1 MKDRFDL
8 ENEIMRLHT
17 FAEDIEM
24 VSNLLLESENID
36 DDLCDKSTKVLNYI
50 SAILSLHA
58 DKLMDTMCQCF
69 KLDEYKDRQT
79 SELSVDI
86 PLTDADNRVTTK
98 CGGKWNGKWPYHAPT
113 TSFEYY

>member
-8 ENEIMRLHT
+8 EDEIARLYT
-17 FAEDIEM
+17 FAEDIKM
-24 VSNLLLESENID
+24 VSNLLSKSENID
-36 DDLCDKSTKVLNYI
+36 DDLCEKSTNVLNYL

-58 DKLMDTMCQCF
+58 DKLIDTMCQCF
-69 KLDEYKDRQT
+69 KLDEYRDRQT

-98 CGGKWNGKWPYHAPT
+98 CSSKCSYHAPT

>member
-8 ENEIMRLHT
+8 ENEIVRLHT
-17 FAEDIEM
+17 FAEDIET
-24 VSNLLLESENID
+24 VSNLLSESENID
-36 DDLCDKSTKVLNYI
+36 DDLCDKSTKVLNYL

-69 KLDEYKDRQT
+69 KLDEYRDRQT

-98 CGGKWNGKWPYHAPT
+98 RSGKCSYNAPT

>member
-17 FAEDIEM
+17 FAEDINDI
-24 VSNLLLESENID
+24 SNFLRDSENVD
-36 DDLCDKSTKVLNYI
+36 DKLCDKVTNALNGI
-50 SAILSLHA
+50 SSILSLHT

-69 KLDEYKDRQT
+69 KLDEYRDRQT

-98 CGGKWNGKWPYHAPT
+98 CSGKCSYHAPT

>member
-17 FAEDIEM
+17 FAEDVEM
-24 VSNLLLESENID
+24 VSNLLSKSENID
-36 DDLCDKSTKVLNYI
+36 DDLCNKSTNVLNYI

-58 DKLMDTMCQCF
+58 DKLMDTMCQCL
-69 KLDEYKDRQT
+69 KLDEYRDRQT

-98 CGGKWNGKWPYHAPT
+98 CSGKCSYNAPT